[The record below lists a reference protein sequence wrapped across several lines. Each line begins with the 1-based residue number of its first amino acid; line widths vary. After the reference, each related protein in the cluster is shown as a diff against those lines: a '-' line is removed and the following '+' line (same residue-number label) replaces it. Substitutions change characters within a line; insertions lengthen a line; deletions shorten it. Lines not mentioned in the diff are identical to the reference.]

1 MDSDDSRKD
10 FFVTT
15 TDSVKN
21 LMLINSICSCIRFT
35 GDGIEP
41 FLNNLILSDVKSIP
55 TSVFQFSALC
65 NPKGRI
71 ISSFWIYK
79 NSVSDVLLVC
89 PQNMAS
95 VLIDFFNMRKF
106 RAKISIEEVKVYI
119 GISIDELILAENGEH
134 EYINEDGFYNYLF
147 SQNLP
152 WIDVKNTEKFIP
164 QHLNL
169 DQQKG
174 VMSFTK
180 GCYPGQEIV
189 ARIQYLGKIKK
200 RMKLMQN
207 VDSNN
212 LQNLSDNVE
221 FVSPIIYYSSNG
233 TYSVQIIETL

>member
-35 GDGIEP
+35 GEGIET
-41 FLNNLILSDVKSIP
+41 FLNNLILSDVKAIS
-55 TSVFQFSALC
+55 TNVFQYSVLC
-65 NPKGRI
+65 NPKGRV

-79 NSVSDVLLVC
+79 SSASDFLLIC
-89 PQNMAS
+89 PQNMTS
-95 VLIDFFNMRKF
+95 VLIDFFNMRKNKK
-106 RAKISIEEVKVYI
+106 KISIEEV
-119 GISIDELILAENGEH
+119 GIQVAISNDDLTLVENGQH
-134 EYINEDGFYNYLF
+134 ECIDEDGFYNYLF
-147 SQNLP
+147 SQGLP

-169 DQQKG
+169 DQQSG
-174 VMSFTK
+174 VMSFKK

-200 RMKLMQN
+200 RMKLLQ
-207 VDSNN
+207 SIEISI
-212 LQNLSDNVE
+212 LQNLSDDTE
-221 FVSPIIYYSSNG
+221 FVSPVIYNTSKD
-233 TYSVQIIETL
+233 TCSVQIIESL